1 MSHRNNMANEFKIGK
16 LTVKLHNNDSNKRRF
31 YDRDNSNYKRDNRDS
46 EGMYSSVL
54 KREKHSFSSKYDKEK
69 VKNRT
74 RSRSYSKKK
83 HSNHNSSRSI
93 SKKDDRREEH
103 HYHKTRHH
111 SHEKKDKEKTYSKRG
126 NSHSSSHS
134 HADKRF
140 KPFQY
145 HHFNNHF
152 QNNPNFPNLS
162 TTPYIDNSY
171 NPLRNISTTT
181 MPENEPSNTLLVR
194 DLGPDITKDI
204 IEDIF
209 REKCIMFHTS
219 MPDDI
224 IQVPELRIAYVV
236 FPSISVCM
244 HVYDSL
250 QGKIYING
258 NFYMLSFTPNLQ
270 QNTTKESITYVTHL
284 TDSNAFTTSMETIV
298 HEDWFCE
305 YVYI

>member
-1 MSHRNNMANEFKIGK
+1 MSHRNTMANEFKIGK
-16 LTVKLHNNDSNKRRF
+16 LTVKLHNNDTNKRRF
-31 YDRDNSNYKRDNRDS
+31 YDRDNSNYRRDNKES
-46 EGMYSSVL
+46 EGIYSTVL
-54 KREKHSFSSKYDKEK
+54 KREKHYLNSRYDKEK
-69 VKNRT
+69 IKK
-74 RSRSYSKKK
+74 RSRSRSHSKKK
-83 HSNHNSSRSI
+83 HSNHNSSI
-93 SKKDDRREEH
+93 SKKEDSREVH
-103 HYHKTRHH
+103 HHHKPHHH
-111 SHEKKDKEKTYSKRG
+111 SHEQKAKEKTYNKRA

-134 HADKRF
+134 HTDKRF
-140 KPFQY
+140 KTFQN
-145 HHFNNHF
+145 HHFNNHL
-152 QNNPNFPNLS
+152 QNNPSFPNLS

-171 NPLRNISTTT
+171 NPLPNISKTRIA
-181 MPENEPSNTLLVR
+181 EKEPSNTLLVT
-194 DLGPDITKDI
+194 DLGLDITKDI

-244 HVYDSL
+244 HVYESL

-270 QNTTKESITYVTHL
+270 QNPTKESITYVTHL

-305 YVYI
+305 YVNCL

>member
-1 MSHRNNMANEFKIGK
+1 MSHRNTMANEFKIGK
-16 LTVKLHNNDSNKRRF
+16 LTVKLHNNDTNKRRF
-31 YDRDNSNYKRDNRDS
+31 YDRDNSNYRRDNKES
-46 EGMYSSVL
+46 EGLYSIVL
-54 KREKHSFSSKYDKEK
+54 KREKHYLNSRYDKDK
-69 VKNRT
+69 IKK
-74 RSRSYSKKK
+74 RSRSRSHSKKK
-83 HSNHNSSRSI
+83 HSNHNSSI
-93 SKKDDRREEH
+93 SKKEDSREVH
-103 HYHKTRHH
+103 HHHKPHHH
-111 SHEKKDKEKTYSKRG
+111 SHEQKAKEKTYNKRA

-134 HADKRF
+134 HTDKRF
-140 KPFQY
+140 KTFQN

-152 QNNPNFPNLS
+152 QNNPSFPNLS

-171 NPLRNISTTT
+171 NPLPNISKTRI
-181 MPENEPSNTLLVR
+181 PEKEPSNTLLVT
-194 DLGPDITKDI
+194 DLGLDITKDI

-244 HVYDSL
+244 HVYESL

-270 QNTTKESITYVTHL
+270 QNPTKESITYVTHL

-305 YVYI
+305 YVNCL